1 MFNIMSLQF
10 ILHAVDNV
18 GSLFGIPSQKL
29 VSTAAALPP
38 SGTEER

>member
-10 ILHAVDNV
+10 ILHSVDNV
-18 GSLFGIPSQKL
+18 GSLFGIPLQKL
-29 VSTAAALPP
+29 VSTAAALPA